1 MQQRIALSR
10 LNPGEQNQ
18 SVLATAGI
26 AHAVVP
32 SSAPVPVP
40 KKNNG
45 AYGPRT
51 VEYVCAMYNESY
63 PSSCDMNPWWALSSQ
78 DCPKCGKVQIPR
90 LDITAATNAME
101 YHPALLA
108 HLDGEGG
115 GKIMGG
121 GLMGGSMGISS
132 VAEGSYLNHG
142 ASSGVGTAGSTT
154 MGMHV
159 PYQHATAT
167 TAHAQ
172 RGVTYIARPSPA
184 GMARKTSDF
193 SDSDVSHTDESDGEG
208 GSGNGGGWNYD
219 ESSDEEENAT
229 VDTKTAAAAVGEG
242 GNADE
247 VDSVLREERE

>member
-1 MQQRIALSR
+1 MVLSQHNGHAMAMQGNSQQQQQAMQQRIAASR

-90 LDITAATNAME
+90 LDITVFFV
-101 YHPALLA
+101 
-108 HLDGEGG
+108 
-115 GKIMGG
+115 GK
-121 GLMGGSMGISS
+121 
-132 VAEGSYLNHG
+132 
-142 ASSGVGTAGSTT
+142 
-154 MGMHV
+154 
-159 PYQHATAT
+159 PQ
-167 TAHAQ
+167 Q
-172 RGVTYIARPSPA
+172 
-184 GMARKTSDF
+184 
-193 SDSDVSHTDESDGEG
+193 
-208 GSGNGGGWNYD
+208 
-219 ESSDEEENAT
+219 
-229 VDTKTAAAAVGEG
+229 
-242 GNADE
+242 
-247 VDSVLREERE
+247 